1 MSQTTKFLLATI
13 RGTAATCPSLQIE
26 DTAMN
31 SVLTELRI
39 YVGLAVYVVISC
51 EKDPKRR
58 GQISKGKEEKH

>member
-1 MSQTTKFLLATI
+1 
-13 RGTAATCPSLQIE
+13 
-26 DTAMN
+26 MN